1 LAIKTLRRLNNNN
14 LTGPEN
20 GKMTENLQLDALV
33 DACRWIGGKGWA
45 PATGGNMSVREDANL
60 CWLSES
66 GKDKGS
72 LTGDDFLQ
80 VDITTHQVPSG
91 RIPSAETGLHTL
103 IYRLFPEAGAV
114 LHVHTVN
121 ATVLSRVEKSAELVL
136 HGYEMQK
143 SLRGQSSHL
152 DEVAIPVFD
161 NDQDIDALARRIEHY
176 ASERPLSY
184 GFLLRGHGLTCWGR
198 DVAEARRHLEGLE
211 FLFECELRLRQLEKP

>member
-1 LAIKTLRRLNNNN
+1 LAIKTLRRLNNN

-33 DACRWIGGKGWA
+33 DACRWIGAKGWA
-45 PATGGNMSVREDANL
+45 PATGGNMSVRQDANL

-72 LTGDDFLQ
+72 LTDDDFLQ

-91 RIPSAETGLHTL
+91 RKPSAETGLHTL